1 LDVLK
6 LYYAPGA
13 CSIVSHIVLEET
25 GAKFAAIAVDF
36 AKLEHRQPAFLR
48 INPKG
53 RVPALVTDRGVVTES
68 PAIVLYL
75 SQLYPDSGLAPLDD
89 PFALAQMQA
98 LNIYI
103 ATTIHI
109 TFRQI
114 SVPGVYADGE
124 VAQAALRAK
133 VPGQTNIWFSV
144 LEEKL
149 ADGRPYLLGDTYS
162 TSDPY
167 LYAFASYLSRG
178 DRGDPALF
186 PNVQRHRERIAAR
199 PAVRRVIE
207 REGLGEDWWRPA

>member
-1 LDVLK
+1 VLQ

-25 GAKFAAIAVDF
+25 GAAFEAIALDF
-36 AKLEHRQPAFLR
+36 AKLEHRQPAFLK
-48 INPKG
+48 INPKA

-75 SQLYPDSGLAPLDD
+75 AQRYPASRLAPLED
-89 PFALAQMQA
+89 PFALAEMQA

-124 VAQAALRAK
+124 AAQAALRAK
-133 VPGQTNIWFSV
+133 VPEQTNIWFSH

-149 ADGRPYLLGDTYS
+149 ADGRPYLLGERYS

-167 LYAFASYLSRG
+167 LYAFASYLARG
-178 DRGDPALF
+178 DRGDAALF
-186 PNVQRHRERIAAR
+186 PNVERHRQRISAR
-199 PAVRRVIE
+199 PAVRRVVE
-207 REGLGEDWWRPA
+207 REGLGEDWWRPT